1 MFQSYYITMTSRP
14 KVFANMVFTLFETV
28 LKKLYREEKM
38 KNTRKKNIGTKNI
51 ETKKV
56 AKKRITAK
64 KTNTKKTA
72 TKVSTRKITTRKNKS
87 EEITDVELLN
97 KFQKGCN
104 SSYEQLV
111 RKYQAK
117 VHSLAL
123 RLTKNTED
131 AEEVLQDVFIT
142 IYKKAA
148 SFQGKAKFSSWLYRI
163 TCNAS
168 FMKLRK
174 NKQEQ
179 AIAVEDLSP
188 YLHEKTINGDLKL
201 GNRGDEV
208 SMNKQIKV
216 TLESAI
222 SKLPE
227 EYRAVFILRDIDG
240 LSNKEVGNILNL
252 SVPAVKSRLH
262 RSRLMLR
269 KKLQRFYNEHTQ
281 DERKMSKVHNKVQ
294 RAA

>member
-1 MFQSYYITMTSRP
+1 MKKSGKKQ
-14 KVFANMVFTLFETV
+14 TV
-28 LKKLYREEKM
+28 KK
-38 KNTRKKNIGTKNI
+38 I
-51 ETKKV
+51 TKKITKQV
-56 AKKRITAK
+56 TKRTIK
-64 KTNTKKTA
+64 
-72 TKVSTRKITTRKNKS
+72 KS
-87 EEITDVELLN
+87 EDALDIELLN
-97 KFQKGCN
+97 KFQKGCQN
-104 SSYEQLV
+104 SFEEIV
-111 RKYQAK
+111 TKYQSK

-131 AEEVLQDVFIT
+131 AEEVLQDVFVT
-142 IYKKAA
+142 IYKKAD

-174 NKQEQ
+174 KKQEK
-179 AIAVEDLSP
+179 AVAMEDLAP
-188 YLHEKTINGDLKL
+188 FLQEKAINGDVKMTY
-201 GNRGDEV
+201 RGDEASINNQV
-208 SMNKQIKV
+208 RE

-227 EYRAVFILRDIDG
+227 EYRAVFVLRDVDG
-240 LSNKEVGNILNL
+240 LSNKEVGSILNL

-269 KKLQRFYNEHTQ
+269 KKLQRFYNDYTQ
-281 DERKMSKVHNKVQ
+281 DEGKKSDIQ